1 MQEGFKIVQ
10 PLEPDGSRSAA
21 ESVLKKRAPSGEVEK
36 KVLAYIGQVKY
47 PISPKQ
53 ISFEVGLNHDS
64 CKTAVRRLARKSL
77 IMRTPV
83 GYVLPKSGFEE
94 DLEKQILFDGQKHS
108 LPKVHDIHIT
118 FKPENLRK
126 ALARPELWHR
136 GVHVTYE
143 PVIESPNSD
152 RGPAGSDLAANAGKR
167 SRRRPSMRDR
177 GPASSEFQSPYMRSC
192 TTIARL
198 SKEKHHLERQF
209 DPKDEMGFYR
219 LWRTKGGPYQEI
231 KGGYQEPLDFGTH
244 KIFIQ
249 LYRTGTIKVVISN
262 SEHPFDV
269 NQWREALFAIDGLFL
284 SKTGVRFWDISN
296 FFHVEKIH
304 LNNDVVGDLEVSGAS
319 KLNCTIKQFDDWL
332 YRVYEKV
339 LGDELVIRT
348 ESCLERG
355 NFQDHNLN
363 AMIALL
369 QGNVTPTHVTAALF
383 KTTRDREQDQDDMR
397 RQQNEIH
404 MIGKQVE
411 TLKGMFSQLLAK
423 ISGGLSDSQPASQKG
438 NGGK

>member
-1 MQEGFKIVQ
+1 MEDGFKIVK
-10 PLEPDGSRSAA
+10 PLEPDARGPAS
-21 ESVLKKRAPSGEVEK
+21 ESILRKRAPSGEVEE

-53 ISFEVGLNHDS
+53 ISFETGLNHES
-64 CKTAVRRLARKSL
+64 CKTACRRLAVKSL
-77 IMRTPV
+77 IFRGPV
-83 GYVLPKSGFEE
+83 GYILPKSGFEE

-108 LPKVHDIHIT
+108 LPKVHDIHMT
-118 FKPENLRK
+118 FKRENLRK
-126 ALARPELWHR
+126 ALARPELWHQ
-136 GVHVTYE
+136 GLHVTYE
-143 PVIESPNSD
+143 PVDDVSD
-152 RGPAGSDLAANAGKR
+152 SDRGPDGSHLAANAGNPPSRRRSTRHRGPAGS
-167 SRRRPSMRDR
+167 
-177 GPASSEFQSPYMRSC
+177 EVQSPYMRSC

-198 SKEKHHLERQF
+198 SDEKHRLERQF
-209 DPKDEMGFYR
+209 DPKDDMSFYR
-219 LWRTKGGPYQEI
+219 LWRAKGGPYKDL
-231 KGGYQEPLDFGTH
+231 KGGYQEQLDFRTH
-244 KIFIQ
+244 KVFIQ

-269 NQWREALFAIDGLFL
+269 NQWREVLFAINGLFL
-284 SKTGVRFWDISN
+284 SKMGVQFWDISN

-304 LNNDVVGDLEVSGAS
+304 LNNDVVGDLELSGAS
-319 KLNCTIKQFDDWL
+319 KLSCTIKQFDDWL

-355 NFQDHNLN
+355 NFEDHNLN

-383 KTTRDREQDQDDMR
+383 KTTKDREHDQDDMR

-404 MIGKQVE
+404 MLGKQVE
-411 TLKGMFSQLLAK
+411 TLKDMFSKVMERLGQMAAAAAK
-423 ISGGLSDSQPASQKG
+423 
-438 NGGK
+438 

>member
-1 MQEGFKIVQ
+1 MQ
-10 PLEPDGSRSAA
+10 PLEPDGSGPAA
-21 ESVLKKRAPSGEVEK
+21 NSILKRRAPSGEVEE

-47 PISPKQ
+47 PIHPKQ
-53 ISFEVGLNHDS
+53 ISCETGLNHDS
-64 CKTAVRRLARKSL
+64 VKTACRRLVAKSL
-77 IMRTPV
+77 IYRGPV
-83 GYVLPKSGFEE
+83 GYILPKSGFEE

-108 LPKVHDIHIT
+108 LPKVHDVHIT
-118 FKPENLRK
+118 FKRENLRK

-136 GVHVTYE
+136 GVQITYE
-143 PVIESPNSD
+143 PVDDVTDSN
-152 RGPAGSDLAANAGKR
+152 RGPAGPDLAANAGNP
-167 SRRRPSMRDR
+167 SGGRPSTRHR
-177 GPASSEFQSPYMRSC
+177 GPAGAEFQQPYMPSC

-198 SKEKHHLERQF
+198 SEEKHHLERLF
-209 DPKDEMGFYR
+209 DPKDEMSFYR
-219 LWRTKGGPYQEI
+219 LWRAKGGPYREL
-231 KGGYQEPLDFGTH
+231 KGGYQERLDFRTH
-244 KIFIQ
+244 KTFIQ

-269 NQWREALFAIDGLFL
+269 NQWREALFAINGLFL
-284 SKTGVRFWDISN
+284 SKMGVQFWDISN

-304 LNNDVVGDLEVSGAS
+304 LNNDVVGDLELSGAS
-319 KLNCTIKQFDDWL
+319 KLSCTIKQFDDWL

-355 NFQDHNLN
+355 NFEDHNLN
-363 AMIALL
+363 AMLALL

-383 KTTRDREQDQDDMR
+383 KTTKDREHDQDDMR

-411 TLKGMFSQLLAK
+411 TLKGMFSQLLETL
-423 ISGGLSDSQPASQKG
+423 SGGVVDFHPASQKDG
-438 NGGK
+438 TK